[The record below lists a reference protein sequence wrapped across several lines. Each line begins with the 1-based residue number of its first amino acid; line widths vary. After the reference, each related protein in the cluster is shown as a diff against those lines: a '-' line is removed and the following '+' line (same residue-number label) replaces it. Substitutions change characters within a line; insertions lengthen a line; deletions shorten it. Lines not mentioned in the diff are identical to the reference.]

1 MLFRSSSIMALR
13 ALPRCWVHLAGVSG
27 GKKKY
32 LVSSILIKI
41 YPTLFTA
48 IGGWD
53 GMDASG
59 AQWMTCAINSTRHP
73 SVLAFV
79 VRGVGNMILYEITY
93 LESITLINVYPTLFT
108 AIGGRDGW
116 MRAGHIG

>member
-1 MLFRSSSIMALR
+1 MALR

-59 AQWMTCAINSTRHP
+59 AQWMTCAIYSTRHP
-73 SVLAFV
+73 SGARL
-79 VRGVGNMILYEITY
+79 RCYVGNMILYEITY